1 MNMKNLTRLFS
12 VGAVGALM
20 LASCSGEKGKSAEDS
35 LQIVTVQYEQASSL
49 NDSLLLL
56 MGDIY
61 DGLDSINTQEGLL
74 FSMEKGGEKF
84 DRRAEVRQN
93 LESIK
98 ERLQK
103 NRELLSQMQAR
114 LDKTGSENSVLKKT
128 VADLQARIENQELKI
143 MQLNTQ
149 LDNANA
155 EIEDLTNQVA
165 QGKEELQAETEA
177 REQAQAE
184 ATAAENMANRV
195 YYAIGT
201 NKELKQNGLLEKKFL
216 GATKVLKGDF
226 NENYFT
232 AADKRNLSVINTGG
246 KKVKIWSNV
255 PKGSYEI
262 IDNANGTQSVKILN
276 PAEFWQ
282 LTPYLIIQID

>member
-1 MNMKNLTRLFS
+1 M
-12 VGAVGALM
+12 GALL
-20 LASCSGEKGKSAEDS
+20 LASCSGEKGKSNADS
-35 LQIVTVQYEQASSL
+35 LQIVTVQYEQASDL

-74 FSMEKGGEKF
+74 YSMGNGSEKF

-93 LESIK
+93 LQGIK
-98 ERLQK
+98 DRLQK
-103 NRELLSQMQAR
+103 NRDLLSQMQAK
-114 LDKTGSENSVLKKT
+114 LDATGGENTVLKKT
-128 VADLQARIENQELKI
+128 VADLQARIERQEAKI
-143 MQLNTQ
+143 ADLTTQLEAANTEIQQLNEQVTKGQ
-149 LDNANA
+149 
-155 EIEDLTNQVA
+155 ED
-165 QGKEELQAETEA
+165 LQAETSA

-184 ATAAENMANRV
+184 ATEAENAANRV

-216 GATKVLKGDF
+216 GATKVLKGEF

-232 AADKRNLSVINTGG
+232 VGDKRNLSVINTGG
-246 KKVKIWSNV
+246 KKVKIWSNM
-255 PKGSYEI
+255 PKDSYEI

-276 PAEFWQ
+276 PQDFWQ
-282 LTPYLIIQID
+282 LTPFLIIQID

>member
-1 MNMKNLTRLFS
+1 MKKLIPLC
-12 VGAVGALM
+12 ALGALM
-20 LASCSGEKGKSAEDS
+20 MASCSGEKGKRAEDS
-35 LQIVTVQYEQASSL
+35 LQIVTVQYEQASSF

-74 FSMEKGGEKF
+74 YSMEKGGEKF

-103 NRELLSQMQAR
+103 NRELLAQMQAK
-114 LDKTGSENSVLKKT
+114 LDKQTGENSVLKKT
-128 VADLQARIENQELKI
+128 IADLQARIENQEVKI

-149 LDNANA
+149 LENANA
-155 EIEDLTNQVA
+155 EIANLNSQVA
-165 QGKEELQAETEA
+165 QGKEDLEAETAA

-184 ATAAENMANRV
+184 ATAAENLANRV

-201 NKELKQNGLLEKKFL
+201 NKELKNNGLLEKKFL
-216 GATKVLKGDF
+216 GATKVLQGDF

-232 AADKRNLSVINTGG
+232 TADKRTLSVINTGG
-246 KKVKIWSNV
+246 KKVKIWGNT
-255 PKGSYEI
+255 PKDSYEI
-262 IDNANGTQSVKILN
+262 IDNSNGTQSIKITD
-276 PAEFWQ
+276 PKAFWERS
-282 LTPYLIIQID
+282 PFAIIQID

>member
-1 MNMKNLTRLFS
+1 MKKLIPLCAI
-12 VGAVGALM
+12 GAVLM
-20 LASCSGEKGKSAEDS
+20 SACSGEKGKSVADS
-35 LQIVTVQYEQASSL
+35 LQIVTVQYEQASSF

-103 NRELLSQMQAR
+103 NRELLAQMQAK
-114 LDKTGSENSVLKKT
+114 LDKSTGENAVLKKT
-128 VADLQARIENQELKI
+128 IADLQARIDKQEEKI
-143 MQLNTQ
+143 ADLNIQLEA
-149 LDNANA
+149 ANA
-155 EIEDLTNQVA
+155 EILQLNEQVIKGQADLRD
-165 QGKEELQAETEA
+165 ETEA
-177 REQAQAE
+177 REKAQAE
-184 ATAAENMANRV
+184 ATAAENLANRV

-201 NKELKQNGLLEKKFL
+201 NKELKQNGLLDKKFL
-216 GATKVLKGDF
+216 GATKVLQGDF

-232 AADKRNLSVINTGG
+232 AGDKRTLSVINTGG
-246 KKVKIWSNV
+246 KKVKIWGNV
-255 PKGSYEI
+255 PKDSYEI
-262 IDNANGTQSVKILN
+262 LDNANGTQSVKILN
-276 PAEFWQ
+276 SKAFWERS
-282 LTPYLIIQID
+282 PFVIIQID

>member
-1 MNMKNLTRLFS
+1 M
-12 VGAVGALM
+12 
-20 LASCSGEKGKSAEDS
+20 ASCSGEKGNTTADS
-35 LQIVTVQYEQASSL
+35 LQIVTVQYEQASTF

-61 DGLDSINTQEGLL
+61 DGLDSINMQEGLL
-74 FSMEKGGEKF
+74 YSMDKGGEKL

-93 LESIK
+93 LQSIK

-103 NRELLSQMQAR
+103 NRDLLSQMQAR
-114 LDKTGSENSVLKKT
+114 LDKTGNENSVMKKT
-128 VADLQARIENQELKI
+128 ITDLQKRIENQELKI

-155 EIEDLTNQVA
+155 EIANLSNQVA
-165 QGKEELQAETEA
+165 QGKEDLKAETEA

-184 ATAAENMANRV
+184 ATTAENNANRV

-216 GATKVLKGDF
+216 GSTKVLKGDF

-232 AADKRNLSVINTGG
+232 AADKRNLSIINTGG
-246 KKVKIWSNV
+246 KKVKIWSNM
-255 PKGSYEI
+255 PKNSYEI
-262 IDNANGTQSVKILN
+262 IDNDNGTQSIKILN
-276 PAEFWQ
+276 PQEFWQ
-282 LTPYLIIQID
+282 LSSYLIIQIN

>member
-1 MNMKNLTRLFS
+1 MAMKKLIPLC
-12 VGAVGALM
+12 AMGALL
-20 LASCSGEKGKSAEDS
+20 LASCSGEKGKSNADS
-35 LQIVTVQYEQASSL
+35 LQIVTVQYEQASDL

-74 FSMEKGGEKF
+74 YSMGNGSEKF

-93 LESIK
+93 LQGIK
-98 ERLQK
+98 DRLQK
-103 NRELLSQMQAR
+103 NRDLLSQMQAK
-114 LDKTGSENSVLKKT
+114 LDATGGENTVLKKT
-128 VADLQARIENQELKI
+128 VADLQARIERQEAKI
-143 MQLNTQ
+143 ADLTTQLEAANTEIQQLNEQVTKGQ
-149 LDNANA
+149 
-155 EIEDLTNQVA
+155 ED
-165 QGKEELQAETEA
+165 LQAETSA

-184 ATAAENMANRV
+184 ATEAENAANRV

-216 GATKVLKGDF
+216 GATKVLKGEF

-232 AADKRNLSVINTGG
+232 VGDKRNLSVINTGG
-246 KKVKIWSNV
+246 KKVKIWSNM
-255 PKGSYEI
+255 PKDSYEI

-276 PAEFWQ
+276 PQDFWQ
-282 LTPYLIIQID
+282 LTPFLIIQID

>member
-1 MNMKNLTRLFS
+1 MKKLIPLCAI
-12 VGAVGALM
+12 GAVM
-20 LASCSGEKGKSAEDS
+20 LAACSGEKGKSAADS
-35 LQIVTVQYEQASSL
+35 LEIVTVQYEQASSL

-61 DGLDSINTQEGLL
+61 DGLDSINMQEGLL
-74 FSMEKGGEKF
+74 YSMEKGGEKF

-103 NRELLSQMQAR
+103 NRDLLSQMQAR
-114 LDKTGSENSVLKKT
+114 LDKTNGENSVLKKT
-128 VADLQARIENQELKI
+128 ISDLQARIESQELKI

-155 EIEDLTNQVA
+155 EIADLNNQVA
-165 QGKEELQAETEA
+165 KGKEDLQAETAA

-184 ATAAENMANRV
+184 ATAAENLANRV

-216 GATKVLKGDF
+216 GATKILQGDF

-232 AADKRNLSVINTGG
+232 AGDKRTLSVINTGG
-246 KKVKIWSNV
+246 KKVKIWGNV

-262 IDNANGTQSVKILN
+262 LDNANGTQSVKITN
-276 PAEFWQ
+276 PKQFWERS
-282 LTPYLIIQID
+282 PYLIIQID

>member
-1 MNMKNLTRLFS
+1 MKKSIRLFS
-12 VGAVGALM
+12 LGAVGALM
-20 LASCSGEKGKSAEDS
+20 LAACSGEKGITTADS
-35 LQIVTVQYEQASSL
+35 LQMVTVQYEQASSF

-61 DGLDSINTQEGLL
+61 DGLDSINMQEGLL
-74 FSMEKGGEKF
+74 YSMDKGGEKF

-93 LESIK
+93 LQNIK
-98 ERLQK
+98 DRLQQ
-103 NRELLSQMQAR
+103 NRELLSQMQAK
-114 LDKTGSENSVLKKT
+114 LDKTGGENSVLKKT
-128 VADLQARIENQELKI
+128 IADLQARIDRQEAKI
-143 MQLNTQ
+143 AELNTQ
-149 LDNANA
+149 LEAANA
-155 EIEDLTNQVA
+155 EIVQLNEQVTKGQEDL
-165 QGKEELQAETEA
+165 KAETEA

-184 ATAAENMANRV
+184 ATAAENNANRV

-216 GATKVLKGDF
+216 GSTKVLKGDF

-262 IDNANGTQSVKILN
+262 IDNDNGTQSIKILN
-276 PAEFWQ
+276 SQEFWQ
-282 LTPYLIIQID
+282 LTPYLIIQIN

>member
-1 MNMKNLTRLFS
+1 MKKLIPLC
-12 VGAVGALM
+12 ALGALM
-20 LASCSGEKGKSAEDS
+20 MASCSGEKGKSTEDS
-35 LQIVTVQYEQASSL
+35 LQIVTVQYEQASSF

-74 FSMEKGGEKF
+74 YSMEKGGEKF

-103 NRELLSQMQAR
+103 NRELLAQMQAK
-114 LDKTGSENSVLKKT
+114 LDKQTGENSVLKKT
-128 VADLQARIENQELKI
+128 IADLQARIENQEVKI

-149 LDNANA
+149 LENANA
-155 EIEDLTNQVA
+155 EIANLNSQVA
-165 QGKEELQAETEA
+165 QGKEDLEAETAA

-184 ATAAENMANRV
+184 ATAAENLANRV

-216 GATKVLKGDF
+216 GATKVLQGDF

-232 AADKRNLSVINTGG
+232 TADKRTLSVINTGG
-246 KKVKIWSNV
+246 KKVKIWGNT
-255 PKGSYEI
+255 PKDSYEI
-262 IDNANGTQSVKILN
+262 IDNSNGTQSIKITD
-276 PAEFWQ
+276 PKAFWERS
-282 LTPYLIIQID
+282 PFAIIQID

>member
-1 MNMKNLTRLFS
+1 MKKLIPLC
-12 VGAVGALM
+12 ALGALM
-20 LASCSGEKGKSAEDS
+20 MASCSGEKGKSAEDS
-35 LQIVTVQYEQASSL
+35 LQIVTVQYEQASSF

-74 FSMEKGGEKF
+74 YSMEKGGEKF

-103 NRELLSQMQAR
+103 NRELLAQMQAK
-114 LDKTGSENSVLKKT
+114 LDKQTGENSVLKKT
-128 VADLQARIENQELKI
+128 IADLQARIENQEVKI

-149 LDNANA
+149 LENANA
-155 EIEDLTNQVA
+155 EIANLNSQVA
-165 QGKEELQAETEA
+165 QGKEDLEAETAA

-184 ATAAENMANRV
+184 ATAAENLANRV

-216 GATKVLKGDF
+216 GATKVLQGDF

-232 AADKRNLSVINTGG
+232 TADKRTLSVINTGG
-246 KKVKIWSNV
+246 KKVKIWGNT
-255 PKGSYEI
+255 PKDSYEI
-262 IDNANGTQSVKILN
+262 IDNSNGTQSIKITD
-276 PAEFWQ
+276 PKAFWERS
-282 LTPYLIIQID
+282 PFAIIQID

>member
-1 MNMKNLTRLFS
+1 MAMKKLIPLCAI
-12 VGAVGALM
+12 GAVM
-20 LASCSGEKGKSAEDS
+20 LSACSGQKGKSASDS
-35 LQIVTVQYEQASSL
+35 LEIVTVQYEQASSF

-61 DGLDSINTQEGLL
+61 DGLDSINMQEGLL
-74 FSMEKGGEKF
+74 YSMDKGGEKF

-103 NRELLSQMQAR
+103 NRDLLSQMQAK
-114 LDKTGSENSVLKKT
+114 LDKTGGENSVLKKT
-128 VADLQARIENQELKI
+128 IADLQDRIERQEVKI

-149 LDNANA
+149 LENANA
-155 EIEDLTNQVA
+155 EIANLNSQVA
-165 QGKEELQAETEA
+165 QGKEDLQVETAA

-184 ATAAENMANRV
+184 ATAAENLANRV

-216 GATKVLKGDF
+216 GATKVLQGDF

-232 AADKRNLSVINTGG
+232 AGDKRTLSVINTGG
-246 KKVKIWSNV
+246 KKVKIWGNV
-255 PKGSYEI
+255 PKDSYEI
-262 IDNANGTQSVKILN
+262 LDNANGTQSVKITN
-276 PAEFWQ
+276 PKSFWERS
-282 LTPYLIIQID
+282 PYLIIQID

>member
-1 MNMKNLTRLFS
+1 MAMKKLIPLC
-12 VGAVGALM
+12 AIGALV
-20 LASCSGEKGKSAEDS
+20 LASCSGQKGKSAEDS
-35 LQIVTVQYEQASSL
+35 LQIVTVQYDQASSL

-61 DGLDSINTQEGLL
+61 DGLDSINMQEGLL
-74 FSMEKGGEKF
+74 YSMDKGGEKF
-84 DRRAEVRQN
+84 DRRAEVRRN

-103 NRELLSQMQAR
+103 NRDLLAQMQAR
-114 LDKTGSENSVLKKT
+114 LDKTGGENSVLKKT
-128 VADLQARIENQELKI
+128 ITDLQARIDNQELKI

-155 EIEDLTNQVA
+155 EIANLNTQVA
-165 QGKEELQAETEA
+165 QGKEDLQAETEA
-177 REQAQAE
+177 REKAQAE
-184 ATAAENMANRV
+184 AVAAENLANRV

-216 GATKVLKGDF
+216 GATKVLQGDF

-232 AADKRNLSVINTGG
+232 AGDKRTLSVINTGG
-246 KKVKIWSNV
+246 KKVKIWGNV
-255 PKGSYEI
+255 PKDSYEI
-262 IDNANGTQSVKILN
+262 LDNANGTQSIKITN
-276 PAEFWQ
+276 PKAFWERS
-282 LTPYLIIQID
+282 PFAIIQID

>member
-1 MNMKNLTRLFS
+1 MKKLIPLC
-12 VGAVGALM
+12 ALGALM
-20 LASCSGEKGKSAEDS
+20 MASCSGEKGKSTEDS
-35 LQIVTVQYEQASSL
+35 LQIVTVQYEQASSF

-74 FSMEKGGEKF
+74 YSMEKGGEKF

-103 NRELLSQMQAR
+103 NRELLAQMQAK
-114 LDKTGSENSVLKKT
+114 LDKQTGENSVLKKT
-128 VADLQARIENQELKI
+128 IADLQARIENQEVKI

-149 LDNANA
+149 LENANA
-155 EIEDLTNQVA
+155 EIANLNSQVA
-165 QGKEELQAETEA
+165 QGKEDLEAETAA

-184 ATAAENMANRV
+184 ATAAENLANRV

-201 NKELKQNGLLEKKFL
+201 NKELKNNGLLEKKFL
-216 GATKVLKGDF
+216 GATKVLQGDF

-232 AADKRNLSVINTGG
+232 TADKRTLSVINTGG
-246 KKVKIWSNV
+246 KKVKIWGNT
-255 PKGSYEI
+255 PKDSYEI
-262 IDNANGTQSVKILN
+262 IDNSNGTQSIKITD
-276 PAEFWQ
+276 PKAFWERS
-282 LTPYLIIQID
+282 PFAIIQID

>member
-1 MNMKNLTRLFS
+1 M
-12 VGAVGALM
+12 GALL
-20 LASCSGEKGKSAEDS
+20 LASCSGEKGKSNADS
-35 LQIVTVQYEQASSL
+35 LQIVTVQYEQASDL

-74 FSMEKGGEKF
+74 YSMGNGSEKF

-93 LESIK
+93 LQGIK
-98 ERLQK
+98 DRLQK
-103 NRELLSQMQAR
+103 NRDLLSQMQAK
-114 LDKTGSENSVLKKT
+114 LDATGGENTVLKKT
-128 VADLQARIENQELKI
+128 VADLQARIERQEAKI
-143 MQLNTQ
+143 ADLTTQLEAAHTEIQQLNEQVTKGQ
-149 LDNANA
+149 
-155 EIEDLTNQVA
+155 ED
-165 QGKEELQAETEA
+165 LQAETSA

-184 ATAAENMANRV
+184 ATEAENAANRV

-216 GATKVLKGDF
+216 GATKVLKGEF

-232 AADKRNLSVINTGG
+232 VGDKRNLSVINTGG
-246 KKVKIWSNV
+246 KKVKIWSNM
-255 PKGSYEI
+255 PKDSYEI

-276 PAEFWQ
+276 PQDFWQ
-282 LTPYLIIQID
+282 LTPFLIIQID

>member
-1 MNMKNLTRLFS
+1 MAMKKLIPLC
-12 VGAVGALM
+12 AIGALL
-20 LASCSGEKGKSAEDS
+20 LASCSGEKGKSTADS
-35 LQIVTVQYEQASSL
+35 LQIVTVQYEQASDL

-74 FSMEKGGEKF
+74 YSMGNGSEKF

-93 LESIK
+93 LQGIK
-98 ERLQK
+98 DRLQK
-103 NRELLSQMQAR
+103 NRDLLSQMQAK
-114 LDKTGSENSVLKKT
+114 LDATGGENTVLKKT
-128 VADLQARIENQELKI
+128 VADLQARIERQEAKI
-143 MQLNTQ
+143 ADLTTQLEAANTEIQQLNEQVTKGQ
-149 LDNANA
+149 
-155 EIEDLTNQVA
+155 ED
-165 QGKEELQAETEA
+165 LQAETSA

-184 ATAAENMANRV
+184 ATEAENAANRV

-216 GATKVLKGDF
+216 GATKVLKGEF

-232 AADKRNLSVINTGG
+232 VGDKRNLSVINTGG
-246 KKVKIWSNV
+246 KKVKIWSNM
-255 PKGSYEI
+255 PKDSYEI

-276 PAEFWQ
+276 PQDFWQ
-282 LTPYLIIQID
+282 LTPFLIIQID

>member
-1 MNMKNLTRLFS
+1 MKKLIPLC
-12 VGAVGALM
+12 ALGALM
-20 LASCSGEKGKSAEDS
+20 MASCSGEKGKSAEDS
-35 LQIVTVQYEQASSL
+35 LQIVTVQYEQASSF

-74 FSMEKGGEKF
+74 YSMEKGGEKF

-103 NRELLSQMQAR
+103 NRELLAQMQAK
-114 LDKTGSENSVLKKT
+114 LDKQTGENSVLKKT
-128 VADLQARIENQELKI
+128 IADLQARIENQEVKI

-149 LDNANA
+149 LENANA
-155 EIEDLTNQVA
+155 EIANLNSQVA
-165 QGKEELQAETEA
+165 QGKEDLEAETAA

-184 ATAAENMANRV
+184 ATAAENLANSV

-201 NKELKQNGLLEKKFL
+201 NKELKNNGLLEKKFL
-216 GATKVLKGDF
+216 GATKVLQGDF

-232 AADKRNLSVINTGG
+232 TADKRTLSVINTGG
-246 KKVKIWSNV
+246 KKVKIWGNT
-255 PKGSYEI
+255 PKDSYEI
-262 IDNANGTQSVKILN
+262 IDNSNGTQSIKITD
-276 PAEFWQ
+276 PKAFWERS
-282 LTPYLIIQID
+282 PFAIIQID

>member
-1 MNMKNLTRLFS
+1 MKKLIPLC
-12 VGAVGALM
+12 AMGALL
-20 LASCSGEKGKSAEDS
+20 LASCSGEKGKSNADS
-35 LQIVTVQYEQASSL
+35 LQIVTVQYEQASDL

-74 FSMEKGGEKF
+74 YSMGNGSEKF

-93 LESIK
+93 LQGIK
-98 ERLQK
+98 DRLQK
-103 NRELLSQMQAR
+103 NRDLLSQMQAK
-114 LDKTGSENSVLKKT
+114 LDATGGENTVLKKT
-128 VADLQARIENQELKI
+128 VADLQARIERQEAKI
-143 MQLNTQ
+143 ADLTTQLEAANTEIQQLNEQVTKGQ
-149 LDNANA
+149 
-155 EIEDLTNQVA
+155 ED
-165 QGKEELQAETEA
+165 LQAETSA

-184 ATAAENMANRV
+184 ATEAENAANRV

-216 GATKVLKGDF
+216 GATKVLKGEF

-232 AADKRNLSVINTGG
+232 VGDKRNLSVINTGG
-246 KKVKIWSNV
+246 KKVKIWSNM
-255 PKGSYEI
+255 PKDSYEI

-276 PAEFWQ
+276 PQDFWQ
-282 LTPYLIIQID
+282 LTPFLIIQID

>member
-1 MNMKNLTRLFS
+1 M
-12 VGAVGALM
+12 GALL
-20 LASCSGEKGKSAEDS
+20 LASCSGEKGKSNADS
-35 LQIVTVQYEQASSL
+35 LQIVTVQYEQASDL

-74 FSMEKGGEKF
+74 YSMGNGSEKF

-93 LESIK
+93 LQGIK
-98 ERLQK
+98 DRLQK
-103 NRELLSQMQAR
+103 NRDLLSQMQAK
-114 LDKTGSENSVLKKT
+114 LDATGGENTVLKKT
-128 VADLQARIENQELKI
+128 VADLQARIERQEAKI
-143 MQLNTQ
+143 ADLTTQLEAANTEIQQLNEQVTKGQ
-149 LDNANA
+149 
-155 EIEDLTNQVA
+155 ED
-165 QGKEELQAETEA
+165 LQAETSA

-184 ATAAENMANRV
+184 ATEAENAANRV

-216 GATKVLKGDF
+216 GATKVLKGEF

-232 AADKRNLSVINTGG
+232 VGDKRNLSVINTGG
-246 KKVKIWSNV
+246 NKVKIWSNM
-255 PKGSYEI
+255 PKDSYEI

-276 PAEFWQ
+276 PQDFWQ
-282 LTPYLIIQID
+282 LTPFLIIQID

>member
-1 MNMKNLTRLFS
+1 MM
-12 VGAVGALM
+12 
-20 LASCSGEKGKSAEDS
+20 ASCSGEKGKSAEDS
-35 LQIVTVQYEQASSL
+35 LQIVTVQYEQASSF

-74 FSMEKGGEKF
+74 YSMEKGGEKF

-103 NRELLSQMQAR
+103 NRELLAQMQAK
-114 LDKTGSENSVLKKT
+114 LDKQTGENSVLKKT
-128 VADLQARIENQELKI
+128 IADLQARIENQEVKI

-149 LDNANA
+149 LENANA
-155 EIEDLTNQVA
+155 EIANLNSQVA
-165 QGKEELQAETEA
+165 QGKEDLEAETAA

-184 ATAAENMANRV
+184 ATAAENLANRV

-201 NKELKQNGLLEKKFL
+201 NKELKNNGLLEKKFL
-216 GATKVLKGDF
+216 GATKVLQGDF

-232 AADKRNLSVINTGG
+232 TADKRTLSVINTGG
-246 KKVKIWSNV
+246 KKVKIWGNT
-255 PKGSYEI
+255 PKDSYEI
-262 IDNANGTQSVKILN
+262 IDNSNGTQSIKITD
-276 PAEFWQ
+276 PKAFWERS
-282 LTPYLIIQID
+282 PFAIIQID